1 MGYAATVRTS
11 VLRMN
16 KVSTIGST
24 MSSSIVL
31 EYSYKLAAWD
41 SSGWSVLIIV
51 DFARWN
57 GTLSFTSHIAHRS
70 SSESH
75 IIKYGH

>member
-16 KVSTIGST
+16 KASTMGSA

-31 EYSYKLAAWD
+31 EYSYKPAAWD
-41 SSGWSVLIIV
+41 SSGWIVLIIV
-51 DFARWN
+51 DFSQLQRNSIFFLHRALCVAR
-57 GTLSFTSHIAHRS
+57 RRM
-70 SSESH
+70 
-75 IIKYGH
+75 